1 MSKFLPIHISEED
14 LGTIHNM
21 AACNYAPSDIALQLG
36 VDKKSFLVLF
46 NNKESDVRQSY
57 DAGKL
62 STTFSIM
69 SKQKELAEGGNITAA
84 QIFLR
89 ESERID
95 IENIKNRLLFGH
107 EID

>member
-1 MSKFLPIHISEED
+1 MDKLLPIHISDED
-14 LGTIHNM
+14 LETVFNM
-21 AACNYAPSDIALQLG
+21 AACNYAPSDIALQLN

-62 STTFSIM
+62 STTFAIM

>member
-1 MSKFLPIHISEED
+1 MKLLPIHISDENLE
-14 LGTIHNM
+14 TVFNM
-21 AACNYAPSDIALQLG
+21 AACNYAPSDIALQLN

-62 STTFSIM
+62 STTFAIM

-84 QIFLR
+84 QIFLK
-89 ESERID
+89 ESEK
-95 IENIKNRLLFGH
+95 IEFENLKKLVYFG
-107 EID
+107 ED

>member
-1 MSKFLPIHISEED
+1 MDKLLPIHISDENLE
-14 LGTIHNM
+14 TVFNM

-62 STTFSIM
+62 STTFAIM

-84 QIFLR
+84 QIFLK
-89 ESERID
+89 ESEK
-95 IENIKNRLLFGH
+95 IEFENLKKLVYFG
-107 EID
+107 ED

>member
-1 MSKFLPIHISEED
+1 MKLLPIHISDED
-14 LGTIHNM
+14 LETVFNM
-21 AACNYAPSDIALQLG
+21 AACNYAPSDIALQLN

-62 STTFSIM
+62 STTFAIM

-84 QIFLR
+84 QIFLK
-89 ESERID
+89 ESEK
-95 IENIKNRLLFGH
+95 IEFENLKKLVYFG
-107 EID
+107 ED

>member
-1 MSKFLPIHISEED
+1 MSNYLPIHISDED
-14 LGTIHNM
+14 LDTIQNM
-21 AACNYAPSDIALQLG
+21 AACNFAPSDIALQLN

-62 STTFSIM
+62 STTFAIM

-84 QIFLR
+84 QIFLK
-89 ESERID
+89 ESEK
-95 IENIKNRLLFGH
+95 IEFENLKKLVYFG
-107 EID
+107 ED

>member
-1 MSKFLPIHISEED
+1 MDKLLPIHISDED
-14 LGTIHNM
+14 LETVFNM
-21 AACNYAPSDIALQLG
+21 AACNYAPSDIALQLN

-62 STTFSIM
+62 STTFAIM

-84 QIFLR
+84 QIFLK
-89 ESERID
+89 ESEK
-95 IENIKNRLLFGH
+95 IEFENLKKLVYFG
-107 EID
+107 ED